1 VADALACAGPARRNG
16 LYGQTCGAA
25 RGAAELL
32 LPGALSVISV
42 RLAYWPAAVDAQKVL
57 DDAELAYV
65 SRYALGRDY
74 HKTVRQRLQKLADRL
89 RQEVATLDL
98 AEPFACRVF
107 SDSAPVMET
116 DFARQAGIAWRG
128 KHTLSL
134 TREGSWHFLGEIY
147 STLPLPPIRRSPI
160 IAATAGAAST
170 PARPQPSSPPTKW
183 TPGYAFRI

>member
-1 VADALACAGPARRNG
+1 
-16 LYGQTCGAA
+16 
-25 RGAAELL
+25 LL

-42 RLAYWPAAVDAQKVL
+42 RLAYWPAAVDAQQVL
-57 DDAELAYV
+57 DDADLAYV

-134 TREGSWHFLGEIY
+134 TRDAVPGSSSAR
-147 STLPLPPIRRSPI
+147 STPICRCRPTRRRPI
-160 IAATAGAAST
+160 TAATAVAAST
-170 PARPQPSSPPTKW
+170 PARPRPSSRRTKW
-183 TPGYAFRI
+183 TPAYAFPT